1 MIRLSKKLAV
11 FFIILVGILLLGGIA
26 TAGYFAFTYREPIN
40 NYYKEGYNKISEYN
54 TEIKK
59 ISQNIF
65 QNNLVK
71 TLSEV
76 EKSLNEGRK
85 LTQNN
90 SFASGLDSSLNALEG
105 SLKKI
110 NNFDSNAAFTQIK
123 HTLNN
128 ITSFVDQM
136 LEKFPNPNQN
146 DDFKRYLTEVSQILF
161 YTGISIIGAFF
172 VSGFL
177 LILFTKKVYGV
188 RVSRFNPQRLLK
200 KHLVLLLRDE
210 EVYDAVFGN

>member
-1 MIRLSKKLAV
+1 MIRLLKKLAV
-11 FFIILVGILLLGGIA
+11 FLIILVGILLLGGIA

-136 LEKFPNPNQN
+136 LEKFPNPFLYRNLNYWGIFCFWFFINFIYKESLWSESITFQSTTATKKALSFT
-146 DDFKRYLTEVSQILF
+146 FKRWRSVWC
-161 YTGISIIGAFF
+161 
-172 VSGFL
+172 
-177 LILFTKKVYGV
+177 GV
-188 RVSRFNPQRLLK
+188 W
-200 KHLVLLLRDE
+200 
-210 EVYDAVFGN
+210 

>member
-1 MIRLSKKLAV
+1 M
-11 FFIILVGILLLGGIA
+11 
-26 TAGYFAFTYREPIN
+26 
-40 NYYKEGYNKISEYN
+40 
-54 TEIKK
+54 
-59 ISQNIF
+59 
-65 QNNLVK
+65 
-71 TLSEV
+71 
-76 EKSLNEGRK
+76 
-85 LTQNN
+85 
-90 SFASGLDSSLNALEG
+90 
-105 SLKKI
+105 KKI

-210 EVYDAVFGN
+210 EVYDVVFGN